1 MSTLRLVFPSEE
13 YEREW
18 IAVTKEFE
26 ESKEKIT
33 PAALKNKVSDYNEFL
48 DKAKKISL
56 GVGLPSY
63 MVPSDIYF
71 LVNEENR
78 ILGSIDIRH
87 FLNEHLRN
95 YGGHIGYGIRP
106 SERRKGYATEMLRL
120 ALKICKEK
128 QMDKVLITCDKT
140 NEASARTIKNNGGIL
155 ENEVMNV
162 DILIQRYWIEI

>member
-33 PAALKNKVSDYNEFL
+33 PSALKNKVSDYKEFL
-48 DKAKKISL
+48 DEVRKISA
-56 GVGLPSY
+56 GIGLPSY
-63 MVPSDIYF
+63 MVPADIYF
-71 LVNEENR
+71 LVNKENR
-78 ILGSIDIRH
+78 ILGAIDIRH
-87 FLNEHLRN
+87 SLNDHLRN

-128 QMDKVLITCDKT
+128 QMNRVLITCDKT
-140 NEASARTIKNNGGIL
+140 NEASSRTIKNNGGIL
-155 ENEVMNV
+155 ENEVMNS